1 MKYAAIF
8 VSLVGLLSGCE
19 RTSSAPADEPPVTSG
34 EAQPRAAEAA
44 AAAPVLPTDE
54 VATPPPAAVAVEA
67 LEKVPGLSGI
77 ALRGCVAQASGFARC
92 SFTGD
97 SGFEGQV
104 TYKAFDSAATAQFE
118 CESLAGAASSTLV
131 LGAGY
136 SRWQVMDSVLV
147 ATESLCFSVQVR
159 ANGAYDAADT
169 LRVAT
174 ELADNAAAQAR
185 DEAPAEAPALP
196 E

>member
-8 VSLVGLLSGCE
+8 VLLAGVSSGCE
-19 RTSSAPADEPPVTSG
+19 RSSPAPAQEPSVTSS
-34 EAQPRAAEAA
+34 EAQPRAVVGE
-44 AAAPVLPTDE
+44 AAPVVQADE
-54 VATPPPAAVAVEA
+54 LATPPPAAVAVEA

-77 ALRGCVAQASGFARC
+77 AWRGCVAHASGFARC

-97 SGFEGQV
+97 GGFEGRV
-104 TYKAFDSAATAQFE
+104 EYKLFDTAASAQFE
-118 CESLAGAASSTLV
+118 CESLAGAASSTLL

-136 SRWQVMDSVLV
+136 SRWQGADSVLV
-147 ATESLCFSVQVR
+147 ATESLCFCVQVR

-174 ELADNAAAQAR
+174 ELADNAASLAR
-185 DEAPAEAPALP
+185 DEAPQP